1 MIRLCSQHGFFR
13 GESCECGSTGQLV
26 LDETK
31 TEQLGRLVA
40 GALRHF
46 PEDLGLSMDSN
57 GWVDLDILGDV
68 VFKRHRWANKRAIIA
83 LVQSDPKKRYEI
95 KNNKIRAR
103 YGHSVDIEL
112 DHPENKLPKLFYGA
126 SEEEAD
132 RILEIGLKAA
142 SQCYIHLST
151 TAEKAWH
158 VATFRTSNPRI
169 IQADAAAAQRA
180 GVKMMTVN
188 EDIVISEEIPPR
200 FLNMVPLKDFLRS
213 ESNQAEDSS

>member
-13 GESCECGSTGQLV
+13 GESCECGTVGQFV

-46 PEDLGLSMDSN
+46 PEDLGLSMDSY
-57 GWVDLDILGDV
+57 GWIDLNKLSEIV
-68 VFKRHRWANKRAIIA
+68 NRRHPWANKRTIIA

-95 KNNKIRAR
+95 DNTKIRAR

-112 DHPENKLPKLFYGA
+112 DHPENKLPKLYYGA

-132 RILEIGLKAA
+132 RILEIGLMSV
-142 SQCYIHLST
+142 SQHFVHLST
-151 TAEKAWH
+151 TQEKAWQ
-158 VATFRTSNPRI
+158 VATFRTSNPKI
-169 IQADAAAAQRA
+169 IQADAAEAQRE

-188 EDIVISEEIPPR
+188 EDIVISEKIPAK
-200 FLNMVPLKDFLRS
+200 FLKIIPAKDILRPKS
-213 ESNQAEDSS
+213 HPN